1 MDSRDAIARRRVADQ
16 VKAVTADGA
25 DRFGAVV
32 ADQVAAVYRAAS
44 DGRDPAVACDRKAID
59 DAFSEAATAASAVV
73 LASDLRA
80 PDGGL
85 GISGRTHYVSPNR
98 RQGWRARLANVE
110 RLLAIAVEGGGPVRA
125 ADDGEVAA
133 ALAEVRAMIDGAE

>member
-16 VKAVTADGA
+16 VKSVVAKRA

-32 ADQVAAVYRAAS
+32 AKQTGAALRAAR
-44 DGRDPAVACDRKAID
+44 DGHDPVVDRGAIGA
-59 DAFSEAATAASAVV
+59 AFSEVATAASAVV

-85 GISGRTHYVSPNR
+85 AISGRTHYVSPN

-110 RLLAIAVEGGGPVRA
+110 RMLAVAVE
-125 ADDGEVAA
+125 DDPGIESTVE
-133 ALAEVRAMIDGAE
+133 ALAEVRAMLDERP

>member
-16 VKAVTADGA
+16 VKSVVAKRA

-32 ADQVAAVYRAAS
+32 AKQTGAALRAAR
-44 DGRDPAVACDRKAID
+44 DGHDPVVDRGAIGA
-59 DAFSEAATAASAVV
+59 AFSEVATAASAVV

-80 PDGGL
+80 PANGHETAKLAEDGGL
-85 GISGRTHYVSPNR
+85 AISGRTHYVSPN

-110 RLLAIAVEGGGPVRA
+110 RMLAVES
-125 ADDGEVAA
+125 
-133 ALAEVRAMIDGAE
+133 IDPGIESS